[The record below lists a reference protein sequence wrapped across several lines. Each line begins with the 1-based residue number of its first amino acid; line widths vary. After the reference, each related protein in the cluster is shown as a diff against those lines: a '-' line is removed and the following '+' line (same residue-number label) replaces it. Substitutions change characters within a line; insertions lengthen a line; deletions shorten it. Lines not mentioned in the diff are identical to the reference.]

1 MEQNLLAKQVIEFN
15 KTAFDNS
22 FSAMSAIQDQTESL
36 VLSFLEKAAW
46 VPGEGKKAMSDWILS
61 YKKGREDFKA
71 AADESYQ
78 KVVEYFTQTEKKATR
93 PGKNQDDVTASG
105 GRRKWTRNKSQNR

>member
-1 MEQNLLAKQVIEFN
+1 MEQNLLAKQLMEFN
-15 KTAFDNS
+15 KKAFDNS

-36 VLSFLEKAAW
+36 LWGFLDKAAW
-46 VPGEGKKAMSDWILS
+46 FPEEGKKAMSDWIMS

-78 KVVEYFTQTEKKATR
+78 KVVESFTQPEKKTTKT
-93 PGKNQDDVTASG
+93 GKKRT
-105 GRRKWTRNKSQNR
+105 T

>member
-22 FSAMSAIQDQTESL
+22 FSAMSAIQDQTGSL
-36 VLSFLEKAAW
+36 VLSFLDKAAW
-46 VPGEGKKAMSDWILS
+46 FPEEGKKAMSDWILS
-61 YKKGREDFKA
+61 YKKGREDFKT

-78 KVVEYFTQTEKKATR
+78 KVVESFTQKEKTATKK
-93 PGKNQDDVTASG
+93 GKNKT
-105 GRRKWTRNKSQNR
+105 T